1 MPKSTEK
8 EEVISLLYCH
18 ALEEITHLP
27 HGSYDEVE
35 KIMRDLEWN
44 LLIVMTN
51 TSLFY

>member
-8 EEVISLLYCH
+8 EEVVSLLYCN
-18 ALEEITHLP
+18 ALEEITALP

-44 LLIVMTN
+44 LLIAMTS
-51 TSLFY
+51 SLFY